1 MPERYEKLKQL
12 IEQYHQNKKTSKR
25 SDISEEAIRVWLNE
39 MLFIFGWDVRST
51 TQIIQEKRIKDTQK
65 NKLEEISSTHI
76 KPDYTLV
83 NGNIVKSYLD
93 AKNISVDLFTNREA
107 AFQIR
112 SYGWSAGV
120 PCAFLS
126 NFEQFAIYDCKEP
139 PKKDMPAN
147 VGVIQLRVEN
157 KRKRKV

>member
-1 MPERYEKLKQL
+1 MSGLMRCCLFRMGCAQHFPDHTGETNKRY
-12 IEQYHQNKKTSKR
+12 T
-25 SDISEEAIRVWLNE
+25 
-39 MLFIFGWDVRST
+39 
-51 TQIIQEKRIKDTQK
+51 K

-147 VGVIQLRVEN
+147 VGVIQLRIEN

>member
-51 TQIIQEKRIKDTQK
+51 SQIIQEKRIKDTQK

-93 AKNISVDLFTNREA
+93 AKNISVDLFTN
-107 AFQIR
+107 
-112 SYGWSAGV
+112 
-120 PCAFLS
+120 LS
-126 NFEQFAIYDCKEP
+126 LIH
-139 PKKDMPAN
+139 
-147 VGVIQLRVEN
+147 I
-157 KRKRKV
+157 